1 MSQCCVLC
9 TLVRSACSRSAGESV
24 ASVNVL
30 VVAEH
35 ASVAVLGGRSVLQC
49 SARAAASEYCLLELR
64 ATQFHVLRQL
74 RTILRQLY
82 QLQSL
87 IVALI
92 LSRLDYCNNVLSR
105 LPACLLQRLQSV

>member
-9 TLVRSACSRSAGESV
+9 TLVRPACSRSAGEPV
-24 ASVNVL
+24 ASVNVR

-64 ATQFHVLRQL
+64 ATQSCSSPVETVSDCEFGATSICV
-74 RTILRQLY
+74 IL
-82 QLQSL
+82 
-87 IVALI
+87 
-92 LSRLDYCNNVLSR
+92 
-105 LPACLLQRLQSV
+105 